1 MPTHFNDSQCQV
13 LQPSPKQPT
22 TFNSTIQKH
31 SKTTNHSTSKN
42 ASTGIWCIDDHR
54 WSIISIVWL
63 DHSQGAA
70 LLELPPGL
78 HLTAF
83 RRCFTARR
91 DEMVQTCFQTPSR
104 LMTMRAEGRICRMSS
119 TAWASRLTLESWRW
133 SGSSSS
139 PPRESMPRA
148 KQSIAKLGM
157 SPGNKGVIG
166 CPICPIKV
174 WIRSNRSQRPL
185 NSAQGETK
193 MPGYAA
199 ESNLFVLRLRRKWAL
214 HQGPVCQTCLHSKV
228 FARINC
234 WVYHGLSI
242 PGCKPVFVRCLV

>member
-54 WSIISIVWL
+54 WSIVWI

-83 RRCFTARR
+83 RRWNSETV
-91 DEMVQTCFQTPSR
+91 DDN
-104 LMTMRAEGRICRMSS
+104 EGWQNVLD
-119 TAWASRLTLESWRW
+119 AWASRLTLESWRW
-133 SGSSSS
+133 IGSSSS
-139 PPRESMPRA
+139 PPRDA
-148 KQSIAKLGM
+148 KGQAK
-157 SPGNKGVIG
+157 
-166 CPICPIKV
+166 
-174 WIRSNRSQRPL
+174 
-185 NSAQGETK
+185 
-193 MPGYAA
+193 Y
-199 ESNLFVLRLRRKWAL
+199 
-214 HQGPVCQTCLHSKV
+214 SKV
-228 FARINC
+228 GYESGTYGYPNG
-234 WVYHGLSI
+234 VHMSNQGLNTFEL
-242 PGCKPVFVRCLV
+242 KPKTT

>member
-54 WSIISIVWL
+54 WSIVWL

-83 RRCFTARR
+83 RRWNSETGWDGPNLFSNTLTVDDNEGWGQNVLDCRLS
-91 DEMVQTCFQTPSR
+91 FQTDS
-104 LMTMRAEGRICRMSS
+104 
-119 TAWASRLTLESWRW
+119 WKLTLDWFLFLASSWKHAKGQAKYSKVGYES
-133 SGSSSS
+133 GTY
-139 PPRESMPRA
+139 
-148 KQSIAKLGM
+148 
-157 SPGNKGVIG
+157 G
-166 CPICPIKV
+166 CPNGV
-174 WIRSNRSQRPL
+174 
-185 NSAQGETK
+185 
-193 MPGYAA
+193 
-199 ESNLFVLRLRRKWAL
+199 
-214 HQGPVCQTCLHSKV
+214 
-228 FARINC
+228 
-234 WVYHGLSI
+234 
-242 PGCKPVFVRCLV
+242 